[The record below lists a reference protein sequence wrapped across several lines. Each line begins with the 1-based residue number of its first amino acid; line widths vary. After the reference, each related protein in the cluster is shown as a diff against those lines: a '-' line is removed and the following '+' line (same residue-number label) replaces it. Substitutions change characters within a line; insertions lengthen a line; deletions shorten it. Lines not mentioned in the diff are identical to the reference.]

1 MLNNEKEWSFDC
13 NIYTFAKILLIF
25 TRESNNFFIC
35 NKVLHSEKV
44 RKKMCG
50 PGWLRVPDHSG
61 LAPLK
66 WVFWHVSR
74 EFIFLLQV
82 DELIATW
89 SKI

>member
-44 RKKMCG
+44 RKKMSG
-50 PGWLRVPDHSG
+50 PGWLRQLEVKIWNS
-61 LAPLK
+61 
-66 WVFWHVSR
+66 S
-74 EFIFLLQV
+74 EFHQDRL
-82 DELIATW
+82 
-89 SKI
+89 